1 MVRLDTCCKQVNSRF
16 IVEEEEEEEKIG
28 GRKIRYLTRRKMN
41 PSSKT
46 PVTGVAKSD
55 THGSKKDP
63 KKQQKHVRFQTVND
77 FAAKKIQRAW
87 LCHMNKR
94 MFQLLKHT
102 ICAAGS
108 FATYEILRKV
118 SPSEAE
124 LMKDP
129 TMKSRVR
136 FRFSGEKF
144 PPFIVFKI
152 FLQNEG
158 HGYKY
163 ISGKTIMKASSE
175 TVHDACKRMGGRKFI
190 EQILEDERLF
200 QKLKVTDEMDIV
212 TMKDY
217 MKYNSLMDETPAYAG
232 GRNNHW
238 RRLNLDNIPRTTM
251 MYDII
256 AYAESGT
263 VSARLQKELKYLSQR
278 PKTKEMLQQQLQM
291 VSKVRP
297 PSPPLII
304 TPLYRPYKKPTEMK
318 HLGRRSKTAQMK
330 VEKMRK
336 AYTKE
341 KEKDVPPVTE
351 RKMDPRRIKKMEV
364 VAIMPTFNIVRYL
377 EAPSNEECRKDKGKL
392 FTWSEDL

>member
-1 MVRLDTCCKQVNSRF
+1 M
-16 IVEEEEEEEKIG
+16 I
-28 GRKIRYLTRRKMN
+28 RKMN
-41 PSSKT
+41 PSSKP
-46 PVTGVAKSD
+46 PVTGVPKSD
-55 THGSKKDP
+55 THGSKKDQ
-63 KKQQKHVRFQTVND
+63 KKPVKHVKFKTLND
-77 FAAKKIQRAW
+77 FAATQIQRAW
-87 LCHMNKR
+87 LCHMDKR
-94 MFQLLKHT
+94 VFQLLKHT
-102 ICAAGS
+102 ICAAQS

-118 SPSEAE
+118 SPSEAK

-129 TMKSRVR
+129 TMKCKVR

-152 FLQNEG
+152 FLQTEG

-163 ISGKTIMKASSE
+163 ISGKNVMKASNE
-175 TVHDACKRMGGRKFI
+175 GVHDACKRMGERKFI

-200 QKLKVTDEMDIV
+200 QKFKVTDEIDIV

-217 MKYNSLMDETPAYAG
+217 MKYSSLMDETPAYAG
-232 GRNNHW
+232 GRNNYW
-238 RRLNLDNIPRTTM
+238 RRLNLDNFPRTTM

-263 VSARLQKELKYLSQR
+263 VSARLQKEWKYLSQR

-291 VSKVRP
+291 VSKVRS
-297 PSPPLII
+297 PSPSLII

-341 KEKDVPPVTE
+341 KDAPPVTE
-351 RKMDPRRIKKMEV
+351 LKLDPRRIKKMEV
-364 VAIMPTFNIVRYL
+364 VAITPTLNLVRYL
-377 EAPSNEECRKDKGKL
+377 EAPSNEECGKDKGEL
-392 FTWSEDL
+392 YTWSEDL